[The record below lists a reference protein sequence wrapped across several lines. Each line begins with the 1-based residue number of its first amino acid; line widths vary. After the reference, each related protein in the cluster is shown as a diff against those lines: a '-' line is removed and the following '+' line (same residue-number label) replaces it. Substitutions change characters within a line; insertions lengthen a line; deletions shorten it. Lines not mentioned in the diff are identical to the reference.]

1 MAFPPPFPNP
11 LLPRLPNQSVQ
22 FPGQKFGFFSPQRQS
37 ILPGIPLL
45 RPRFRPNFIPRELRP
60 PNPLARPTGPP
71 TTTTVFIGNISDK
84 CPDRI
89 IQEVLKK
96 CGSVCNWKRLQD
108 SGGKFKAFGFCDFMY
123 PDGAKKA
130 LSVLKDFPIGD
141 KRLNVKADE
150 QTEKLLDEFSKNK
163 LIAANEESDDAVRAS
178 IRKFLEDEA
187 ADLVDMPAD
196 EGEHKEKS
204 PAEGSTKASNKEGR
218 QSRSSS
224 VASHRHK
231 KKRSQKS
238 PNRKKSRHYS
248 SSSSDASSYSSTS
261 STESRRIKRKKNAK
275 RKSLS
280 SAEDSDEAE
289 EKRKLKKEVKE
300 KEESYQARLKKWEER
315 EKRMAKLYDKEREEE
330 KQRQKTLQKEAKKL
344 RQFLEDY
351 VDERDD
357 PKYYRGSALFQ
368 RKRNYERER
377 EADAKDR
384 HEERAELEEIRRSIL
399 EEEVVSKKEGDG
411 EEAEEN
417 EDTSG
422 GMDIADEQKAEWET
436 VGETA
441 AVVSRS
447 VPPPPLPSEEL
458 TPAQVESPTPVKKT
472 IVTTLQQKQVV
483 PLSKLNGVFQEEEED
498 EVDTLHQIKKKI
510 KPFEITR
517 EDRLQSMTPEE
528 RKKLIKDLITRIPTD
543 KAKLFSFEV
552 CWEFV
557 DENLMEQRV
566 RPWVNKKI
574 CEYIGEEEQSL
585 VAFICEK
592 IANKSTADEILQDL
606 SMVLDDEA
614 EVFMV
619 KLWRLIVYESEAK
632 RLGLNA
638 VVIGSSSGGNI
649 QTPATNR

>member
-45 RPRFRPNFIPRELRP
+45 RPRFRPNFIPR
-60 PNPLARPTGPP
+60 
-71 TTTTVFIGNISDK
+71 
-84 CPDRI
+84 
-89 IQEVLKK
+89 K

-187 ADLVDMPAD
+187 ADLVDMPTD
-196 EGEHKEKS
+196 EGFRHRVLDLFVFF
-204 PAEGSTKASNKEGR
+204 GQLVASNKEGR

-238 PNRKKSRHYS
+238 PNRKKL
-248 SSSSDASSYSSTS
+248 ANGTS

-399 EEEVVSKKEGDG
+399 EEEVVSKKE
-411 EEAEEN
+411 
-417 EDTSG
+417 
-422 GMDIADEQKAEWET
+422 
-436 VGETA
+436 
-441 AVVSRS
+441 
-447 VPPPPLPSEEL
+447 
-458 TPAQVESPTPVKKT
+458 
-472 IVTTLQQKQVV
+472 
-483 PLSKLNGVFQEEEED
+483 
-498 EVDTLHQIKKKI
+498 
-510 KPFEITR
+510 
-517 EDRLQSMTPEE
+517 
-528 RKKLIKDLITRIPTD
+528 
-543 KAKLFSFEV
+543 
-552 CWEFV
+552 
-557 DENLMEQRV
+557 
-566 RPWVNKKI
+566 
-574 CEYIGEEEQSL
+574 
-585 VAFICEK
+585 
-592 IANKSTADEILQDL
+592 
-606 SMVLDDEA
+606 
-614 EVFMV
+614 
-619 KLWRLIVYESEAK
+619 
-632 RLGLNA
+632 
-638 VVIGSSSGGNI
+638 
-649 QTPATNR
+649 